1 MEGND
6 DGIVQIIEDHQ
17 DGLMLYLN
25 SLIQDIHPAEDFT
38 EDTYVKLIARRPR
51 FSGESTF
58 MTRLYSVGRNV
69 ALNHLQKTLSCPGYQ
84 QRKLY
89 QNTARCWFCSVLRR
103 AYLSMSLDK
112 MLYVEYI
119 VINTSSLKQVYTN
132 T

>member
-69 ALNHLQKTLSCPGYQ
+69 ALNHLQKNA
-84 QRKLY
+84 KLPRVS
-89 QNTARCWFCSVLRR
+89 AEE
-103 AYLSMSLDK
+103 AIP
-112 MLYVEYI
+112 EYR
-119 VINTSSLKQVYTN
+119 
-132 T
+132 